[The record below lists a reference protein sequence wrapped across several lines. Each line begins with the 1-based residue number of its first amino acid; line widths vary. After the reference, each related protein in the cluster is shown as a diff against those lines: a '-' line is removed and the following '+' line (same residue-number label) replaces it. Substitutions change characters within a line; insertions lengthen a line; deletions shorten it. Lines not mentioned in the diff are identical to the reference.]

1 MAQTSLE
8 EHCQALGW
16 QDLLRL
22 YARLLREAPE
32 HLDLASRS
40 IRNKAR
46 AGEFPDESIPAI
58 SACLMSAENNSVI
71 VELAKA
77 LAAFG
82 SKAEVA
88 APVLI
93 HKMQEMV
100 ISDDADFWA
109 FDGCL
114 HALGY
119 IGSES
124 DLEVIDEFEEKPPVT
139 RAGDLYK
146 GVMSEEDRINL
157 FDVSIDTVTERLEAE
172 DAGAWTGRV
181 TEMVSEQEAVSDSN
195 VPAWR
200 AGML

>member
-1 MAQTSLE
+1 MSQTTLE
-8 EHCQALGW
+8 EHCQALEW
-16 QDLLRL
+16 KDLLRL

-32 HLDLASRS
+32 HLDLAARTL
-40 IRNKAR
+40 RNKAR
-46 AGEFPDESIPAI
+46 SGEVPEDAIPGL
-58 SACLMSAENNSVI
+58 SACLMSAENNSVT

-82 SKAEVA
+82 SKAEAA
-88 APVLI
+88 APILV
-93 HKMQEMV
+93 HKMQEMH
-100 ISDDADFWA
+100 IQDDVDFWA

-119 IGSES
+119 IGSEE
-124 DLEVIDEFEEKPPVT
+124 DLDALEEFGEKPPVT

-146 GVMSEEDRINL
+146 GNMPEEHRLNL
-157 FDVSIDTVTERLEAE
+157 FDTSLDIVTERLEAE
-172 DAGAWTGRV
+172 DAGTWTQRN
-181 TEMVSEQEAVSDSN
+181 TDYTSEQEDANNAN